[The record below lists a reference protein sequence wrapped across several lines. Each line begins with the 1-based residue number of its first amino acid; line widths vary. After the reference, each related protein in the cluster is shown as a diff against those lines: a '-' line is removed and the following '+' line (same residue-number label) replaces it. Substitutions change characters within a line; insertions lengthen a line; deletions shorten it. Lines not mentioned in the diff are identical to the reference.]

1 MLFSF
6 ACVSSKFLML
16 QSKKFLPPPH
26 FLCIRSLPISSWN
39 VILSRRTNKRSRSRG
54 QTRTPVTQSVR
65 DVTFSH
71 VILLFQVQTGYKCA
85 CILRDTISPYL
96 LRRMKQDVQS
106 HIKLPEKSD
115 QVLFCSLTDHQ
126 IEVYEKYLRS
136 DAVHSILIGTL
147 KVTRRR
153 VKVRKKTTWNL
164 FMSVT

>member
-1 MLFSF
+1 M
-6 ACVSSKFLML
+6 
-16 QSKKFLPPPH
+16 
-26 FLCIRSLPISSWN
+26 
-39 VILSRRTNKRSRSRG
+39 
-54 QTRTPVTQSVR
+54 TQSVR

-153 VKVRKKTTWNL
+153 VKVQKKTT
-164 FMSVT
+164 